1 MIAIGLLFVRMLCD
15 CFKSRRRLEA
25 EILVLRHQLNVL
37 QQRVPR
43 RLHLRWADRALFIWL
58 YRRCPRILDATTI
71 VRPET
76 IVRWHRIGFAAY
88 WRWKSRPL
96 GGRPRIG
103 KEVRDLIRRM
113 SFENPLWGA
122 PKIHGELLKLGI
134 EIAQSTVSIYM
145 VPRRDRP
152 LQTWKTFLRN
162 HMEGIASIDLFVV
175 PTIAFEQLFA
185 FLVLGHRRRQLLWI
199 AVTRNP
205 TAEWLARQ
213 ITEAFPWDSAPKYLV
228 RDNDRA
234 FGAAFKARVRA
245 MGIRDRPTSFRS
257 PWQNGYVE
265 RLIGSIRH
273 ECLDHLMVFNA
284 EHLRRILAK
293 YATYYNEVRT
303 HVSLGKDTPYTRP
316 IERFGDIVAYPMSG
330 SRLCCS
336 HDSLDELS
344 FFFGDHGPCLD
355 LDEHLLQIDSHAP
368 EERLTGLLLAGAGDH
383 LSLFRPAPLP
393 ARSRGPLE
401 GSRPVSPE
409 RNRMST
415 SPLVLKTIEAYRR

>member
-1 MIAIGLLFVRMLCD
+1 MIAIAVLFVRLLRD
-15 CFKSRRRLEA
+15 CFKSRRQLEA

-37 QQRVPR
+37 RRRTPR

-58 YRRCPRILDATTI
+58 YRRCPRIFEAITI

-76 IVRWHRIGFAAY
+76 VVRWHRTGFAAY

-96 GGRPRIG
+96 GGRPQIG

-134 EIAQSTVSIYM
+134 EVAQSTVSIYM

-152 LQTWKTFLRN
+152 LQTWKTFLCN

-185 FLVLGHRRRQLLWI
+185 FLVLGHRRRQLLWF

-213 ITEAFPWDSAPKYLV
+213 ITEAFPWASAPKYLI

-265 RLIGSIRH
+265 RLIGSVRR
-273 ECLDHLMVFNA
+273 ECIDHLIVFNA

-293 YATYYNEVRT
+293 YAAYYNEVRT
-303 HVSLGKDTPYTRP
+303 HVSLGKDTPCARP
-316 IERFGDIVAYPMSG
+316 IERFGDVVAYPILG
-330 SRLCCS
+330 
-336 HDSLDELS
+336 
-344 FFFGDHGPCLD
+344 
-355 LDEHLLQIDSHAP
+355 
-368 EERLTGLLLAGAGDH
+368 GLH
-383 LSLFRPAPLP
+383 HRY
-393 ARSRGPLE
+393 AR
-401 GSRPVSPE
+401 
-409 RNRMST
+409 
-415 SPLVLKTIEAYRR
+415 I